1 MKLGGR
7 YRDTRGR
14 AGVGSGGVYMIK
26 KHCIHVQHF
35 KEENDLYKQKATPLF
50 ALLCLSQVHVLRKV
64 LLMVLETE
72 LDSPQHWSLFQR
84 NGFLQHRTQQ
94 FLLWVLVKF
103 CRF

>member
-1 MKLGGR
+1 MEDSR
-7 YRDTRGR
+7 Y
-14 AGVGSGGVYMIK
+14 SGGLGMDMIK

-72 LDSPQHWSLFQR
+72 AWLTIH
-84 NGFLQHRTQQ
+84 G
-94 FLLWVLVKF
+94 
-103 CRF
+103 